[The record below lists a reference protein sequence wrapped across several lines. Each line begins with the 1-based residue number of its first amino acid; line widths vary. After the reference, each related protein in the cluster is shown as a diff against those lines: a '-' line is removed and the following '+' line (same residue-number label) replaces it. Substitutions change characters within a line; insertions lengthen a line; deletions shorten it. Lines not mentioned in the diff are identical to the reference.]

1 MNQLVN
7 IFKTLSDET
16 RLRIIVLLAQQDL
29 CVCQITGIL
38 EVSQPKVS
46 KNLAKLRDMQLVD
59 DERKEKFVY
68 YKLKLGNSIL
78 SSSVKNILDNL
89 DEYPQLILDKSRLG
103 DKEKYLNQCCA
114 LISEEFRETI
124 R

>member
-16 RLRIIVLLAQQDL
+16 RLRIIMLLAQQEL

-46 KNLAKLRDMQLVD
+46 KNLAKLRDMNLVG
-59 DERKEKFVY
+59 DERREKFVF
-68 YKLKLGNSIL
+68 YKLKIDNSIL
-78 SSSVKNILDNL
+78 SSTVKNILDNL
-89 DEYPQLILDKSRLG
+89 DEYPQLVADKSRLG

-114 LISEEFRETI
+114 LMDQDI
-124 R
+124 